1 MFDDASSGRVLALS
15 NFERHGFL
23 VPGIPRCLLQRWAG
37 QVDVPRLA
45 IFRGADVHN
54 LHLNRSSA
62 TFDGRT
68 LSAGPPCLVEVA
80 LVQGRVVRVPR
91 FAQTLRVEAAG
102 VLAGTVDLDRFKNGF
117 M

>member
-1 MFDDASSGRVLALS
+1 MTIRFSKFVKFVGVGVVFS
-15 NFERHGFL
+15 
-23 VPGIPRCLLQRWAG
+23 PPG

-80 LVQGRVVRVPR
+80 LEIIHGFGWQEMRTFSPRQRV
-91 FAQTLRVEAAG
+91 FLDG
-102 VLAGTVDLDRFKNGF
+102 VYRYFKSEQIEK
-117 M
+117 